1 MSKSMNIQPDVF
13 QVFVCLK
20 KIDVDFFMSLDVVS
34 SICCDMLY
42 ACSIVTIIDILDVLT
57 QFQSWTCSMAEAR
70 VGDHECDGWT
80 VLSECSACKVPTV
93 IE

>member
-1 MSKSMNIQPDVF
+1 
-13 QVFVCLK
+13 
-20 KIDVDFFMSLDVVS
+20 
-34 SICCDMLY
+34 MLY

>member
-1 MSKSMNIQPDVF
+1 MLI
-13 QVFVCLK
+13 
-20 KIDVDFFMSLDVVS
+20 FFMSLDVVS

-93 IE
+93 ID